1 MALLVHTLLCLFDEQ
16 GYHQMYSCCWFP
28 YSMVEMREFKNV
40 TEKITLDLV
49 NRGKLGPTDLTR
61 ATLETAAG
69 FRMWSALRVIS
80 DAALFDRLIK
90 KPSIVG

>member
-1 MALLVHTLLCLFDEQ
+1 
-16 GYHQMYSCCWFP
+16 
-28 YSMVEMREFKNV
+28 MVEMREFKNV

-69 FRMWSALRVIS
+69 FRMW
-80 DAALFDRLIK
+80 
-90 KPSIVG
+90 